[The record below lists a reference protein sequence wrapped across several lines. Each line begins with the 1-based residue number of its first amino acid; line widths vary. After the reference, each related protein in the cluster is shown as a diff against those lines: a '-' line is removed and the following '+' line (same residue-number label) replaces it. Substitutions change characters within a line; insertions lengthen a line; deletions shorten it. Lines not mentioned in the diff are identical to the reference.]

1 LVQKDKDRIEERL
14 KLEEIDMDI
23 TDETL
28 QEIANNPL

>member
-14 KLEEIDMDI
+14 KLEEVDSDI
-23 TDETL
+23 IDETL

>member
-14 KLEEIDMDI
+14 KLEEADMDI